1 MHKIWIGL
9 AFAVLVAAPAP
20 AQDYQKNFAEC
31 VKELGLQPDI
41 GYTQRL
47 QSDTGGRV
55 VRRWFLHNEAQ
66 QAVFNDCVARKASLA
81 PKPSGKGSPRISR

>member
-20 AQDYQKNFAEC
+20 AQDYQKNFIEC
-31 VKELGLQPDI
+31 VKELGLEYDTSYAQKI
-41 GYTQRL
+41 
-47 QSDTGGRV
+47 QSAGGRV
-55 VRRWFLHNEAQ
+55 LHRWYFRSEAQ

-81 PKPSGKGSPRISR
+81 PKPSSKGSPRVSR